1 MELSIDGILTVIT
14 IIYKNYD
21 SYTSNSDQLNI
32 LLQKVKLFEMP
43 LMKLKNN
50 IELDNSIEMHIDNL
64 NLLMTEIKDYLDDF
78 ARKSKI
84 KRFFGALFID
94 ERIRDFDTRID
105 SIKKDLNFEFDL
117 NNHLIFHNF
126 NSRNK
131 EFNVQMENLINEM
144 KSHKNNTIYMQM
156 MSDLINDQIEVRMH
170 DYKVLFEYKLNEI
183 QKSVALQSQIQQD
196 LIYKNVVEKLNK
208 SKSNIDMQ
216 ENKEKI
222 EEQLV
227 KKDNALSHGNK
238 INVSTPLDIVNGY
251 LKVHSNNMV
260 LKKHFELLMQ
270 ILILENTKGH
280 FIYDGETIYK
290 KTQYHCDTELVV
302 MQINFD
308 KIKLSKKK
316 YLINVYKDTLD
327 KFLHQ
332 HGFVY
337 LLDKNNFNTMDV
349 IFEIKQ
355 FYNSSV

>member
-21 SYTSNSDQLNI
+21 SYTNNSDQLNI

-43 LMKLKNN
+43 LLKLKNN

-64 NLLMTEIKDYLDDF
+64 NLLMIEIKDYLDDF
-78 ARKSKI
+78 ARKSRI

-126 NSRNK
+126 NSRTK
-131 EFNVQMENLINEM
+131 EFNVQIENLINEM
-144 KSHKNNTIYMQM
+144 KTHKNNTIYMQI
-156 MSDLINDQIEVRMH
+156 MSELINDQIEVRMH
-170 DYKVLFEYKLNEI
+170 DFIVSFEYKLNEI
-183 QKSVALQSQIQQD
+183 QKSVAQQSQIQQD
-196 LIYKNVVEKLNK
+196 LVYKNLLEKLKN
-208 SKSNIDMQ
+208 SNASIDMV
-216 ENKEKI
+216 ENNDKI

-227 KKDNALSHGNK
+227 KKDNALSDGNIK
-238 INVSTPLDIVNGY
+238 NVSTPLDIVNGY
-251 LKVHSNNMV
+251 LKIHKNNIV
-260 LKKHFELLMQ
+260 LIKHFELLMQ

-290 KTQYHCDTELVV
+290 KTQYNSDTELVI
-302 MQINFD
+302 MQIKLD

-316 YLINVYKDTLD
+316 YVINVFKNTLD
-327 KFLHQ
+327 KFLFK